1 MMIMMMM
8 RMTRMTTAAD
18 VVARRQMT
26 GEGQA
31 CWVAAVA
38 DESMEVGFERL
49 VVLAAE
55 EQVSDLQ
62 QHNH

>member
-1 MMIMMMM
+1 
-8 RMTRMTTAAD
+8 MTTAAD

-26 GEGQA
+26 GEGRA